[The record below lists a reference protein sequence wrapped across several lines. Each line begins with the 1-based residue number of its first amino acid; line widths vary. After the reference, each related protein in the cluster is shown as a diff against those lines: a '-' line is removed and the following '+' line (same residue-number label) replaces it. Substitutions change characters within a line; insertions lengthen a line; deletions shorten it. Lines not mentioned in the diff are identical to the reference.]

1 MQVNKSAKTCPGKI
15 FRQFAVMRNSH
26 WHDNKVELSN
36 LQWTN
41 GYPRE
46 NARVLTPRDHV
57 SLREALARDFSRN
70 PWNGKL
76 EGQVVVVELFS
87 CSAMK
92 FNHFSL
98 NLTGVL

>member
-1 MQVNKSAKTCPGKI
+1 MQVSKSAKTCPGKI
-15 FRQFAVMRNSH
+15 FRTLAEMRNSH
-26 WHDNKVELSN
+26 WQDNNVEFSN

-46 NARVLTPRDHV
+46 NARVLTPRDQF
-57 SLREALARDFSRN
+57 SLRMTLARDFSRN
-70 PWNGKL
+70 PWNGEL
-76 EGQVVVVELFS
+76 AGQAVVLELFS

-98 NLTGVL
+98 NLTGIL